1 MCDLEHCEHLIRT
14 HEARVGAPFDFVSRL
29 RLDVAW
35 EAELPVPTSLGA
47 PATVHVP
54 HMNAQ
59 GGTND
64 KFVMGT
70 RDAMATYLN
79 RTSYFFRNASW
90 YAWLA
95 RSSHG
100 HPFAFDC
107 HGNPGSSS
115 GALRPPSC
123 RRAASRTSARAT
135 SSRPSQPAATPGR
148 ALCRC
153 ASSQQRPQAS
163 SPATVSAAARVAAAA
178 LSHRPSPLALRAA
191 TPPSPSGR
199 DAVRIEAVPRR
210 VASLPK
216 EEWMHGVDEL
226 GALPL
231 LFALACQRDC
241 RPPPGAPARPPAA
254 AATHPLL
261 LPRHRHRGGRRH
273 RHHHHRRGCIASM
286 ASRTAGGRARGGSAR
301 TIAAARSS
309 ASRTLPRAAA
319 CATPTR
325 LARAPRRSARR
336 CRAARRASK
345 SARASPTPR
354 GTAPT

>member
-14 HEARVGAPFDFVSRL
+14 HEARVGTPFDFVSRL

-115 GALRPPSC
+115 GALRPPSR
-123 RRAASRTSARAT
+123 RRAASRPSTRAT

-191 TPPSPSGR
+191 TPPLPPAGMPCASRPFLDVSQACPKKNGCMVSMNSER
-199 DAVRIEAVPRR
+199 FLSFSLWRANVT
-210 VASLPK
+210 VA
-216 EEWMHGVDEL
+216 HH
-226 GALPL
+226 
-231 LFALACQRDC
+231 Q
-241 RPPPGAPARPPAA
+241 ARPPAHSQLPPPTTSSSSAIATA
-254 AATHPLL
+254 AAAVTVTT
-261 LPRHRHRGGRRH
+261 
-273 RHHHHRRGCIASM
+273 
-286 ASRTAGGRARGGSAR
+286 TAGVDVLQVWLLA
-301 TIAAARSS
+301 
-309 ASRTLPRAAA
+309 
-319 CATPTR
+319 R
-325 LARAPRRSARR
+325 LAAGHGAAPHAR
-336 CRAARRASK
+336 
-345 SARASPTPR
+345 
-354 GTAPT
+354 